1 MEKINLGQISKQIRG
16 VSYKPNDVIDS
27 KNSGYIP
34 LLKGNNI
41 QDFDIDWSNVIY
53 IKENNISENQ
63 LLRFGDILLTSSSG
77 SKNLLGKHL
86 MIKSNNINVT
96 FGAFC
101 KVIRPIKNKIYP
113 YYLDAYF
120 KTNTYRKYIQ
130 NVTQGANINNLR
142 NEDFDNIEIPL
153 PSYADQIRIANV
165 LGKIEEVIQAR
176 KNAIDQLDELVKAT
190 FYDMFD
196 DPVRNEK
203 GIPLKELTTKIG
215 SGSTPKGGDESY
227 KDEGISLIRS
237 LNIYNNK
244 FSYDKL
250 AHIDDD
256 QAYKLRNV
264 IVESDDILLNITG
277 ASVAR
282 CCIVPNDV
290 LPARVNQ
297 HVSILRF
304 KKDTINPYYAVHLLT
319 SDSFQKY
326 LYELSTSKSATR
338 EAITKDQLENLLVNV
353 PPLDIQNQFAAIAQ
367 KIGKLKA
374 EQEKQLLEMQ
384 ALYASVSHAAF
395 SGTLDLTRIPYDERL
410 LPVVEPVNEPEVIDK
425 KKEEPKELE
434 NKIPLQLN
442 GLSGKRTKDVLPSTN
457 EWSKLSFK
465 KIAELIT
472 NHFQANYFNS
482 EMLLRFLTEE
492 AKLNVDYFSSKEQKL
507 NLKLENANDF
517 LIFLSDAVTDKN
529 PYLKLE
535 QVFYDAEVENIIGIA
550 FTIQD
555 LEKLSKKTTQERSGI
570 YFRIKNETTTR

>member
-1 MEKINLGQISKQIRG
+1 MEKISIINLIDKPISGEWGNDSIDNVG
-16 VSYKPNDVIDS
+16 V
-27 KNSGYIP
+27 
-34 LLKGNNI
+34 
-41 QDFDIDWSNVIY
+41 
-53 IKENNISENQ
+53 
-63 LLRFGDILLTSSSG
+63 
-77 SKNLLGKHL
+77 
-86 MIKSNNINVT
+86 
-96 FGAFC
+96 
-101 KVIRPIKNKIYP
+101 KVIRTANFTNLGILNIDNIVIRDIEEAKIQSKKLIKGDTIIEKSGGSPTQPVGRVIYFNEDDLYLTNNFTSILRPKKEIIYP
-113 YYLDAYF
+113 KFLFYSLFNLHKNGRTLKHQNKTTGIINLKLTEYL
-120 KTNTYRKYIQ
+120 K
-130 NVTQGANINNLR
+130 
-142 NEDFDNIEIPL
+142 EEIPL

-190 FYDMFD
+190 FYDMFG

-203 GIPLKELTTKIG
+203 GWTLIQFDELINFKRGFDLPTSNRKEGKFALCSSNGVTDRISEFKIKGPGIFTGRSGTIGNVFVIDEDYWPLNTTLY
-215 SGSTPKGGDESY
+215 SESY
-227 KDEGISLIRS
+227 KGNLIYLAYLTRNFKLQRFVNGTGVPT
-237 LNIYNNK
+237 LNRNNFNK
-244 FSYDKL
+244 EYIIDVPIKL
-250 AHIDDD
+250 
-256 QAYKLRNV
+256 
-264 IVESDDILLNITG
+264 
-277 ASVAR
+277 
-282 CCIVPNDV
+282 
-290 LPARVNQ
+290 
-297 HVSILRF
+297 
-304 KKDTINPYYAVHLLT
+304 
-319 SDSFQKY
+319 
-326 LYELSTSKSATR
+326 
-338 EAITKDQLENLLVNV
+338 
-353 PPLDIQNQFAAIAQ
+353 QNQFASIAQ
-367 KIGKLKA
+367 KIENLKA
-374 EQEKQLLEMQ
+374 EQEKQLLEME

-395 SGTLDLTRIPYDERL
+395 SSTLDLTRIPYDERL

-482 EMLLRFLTEE
+482 EMLLRFLTED

>member
-1 MEKINLGQISKQIRG
+1 MEKVDFNAIITDITSKYNKIKQDNYLDDGEFPIIDQGKNFISGYYNEIIESNNHFLPVVIFGDHTKIFKYVDFPFNIGADGVKVLNVDKQ
-16 VSYKPNDVIDS
+16 VSY
-27 KNSGYIP
+27 
-34 LLKGNNI
+34 
-41 QDFDIDWSNVIY
+41 
-53 IKENNISENQ
+53 
-63 LLRFGDILLTSSSG
+63 T
-77 SKNLLGKHL
+77 
-86 MIKSNNINVT
+86 
-96 FGAFC
+96 
-101 KVIRPIKNKIYP
+101 
-113 YYLDAYF
+113 
-120 KTNTYRKYIQ
+120 KYIYYFLKSISLPDA
-130 NVTQGANINNLR
+130 GYSRHFKFLKEIK
-142 NEDFDNIEIPL
+142 IPL

-190 FYDMFD
+190 FYDMFG

-237 LNIYNNK
+237 LNVYNNK
-244 FSYDKL
+244 FSYEKL

-367 KIGKLKA
+367 KIEKLKA
-374 EQEKQLLEMQ
+374 EQEKQLLEME

-395 SGTLDLTRIPYDERL
+395 SGTLDLNRIPYDERL
-410 LPVVEPVNEPEVIDK
+410 LPAVEPVNEPEVIDK
-425 KKEEPKELE
+425 KKEESKGTE
-434 NKIPLQLN
+434 NKTSVQQKD
-442 GLSGKRTKDVLPSTN
+442 LSDKSSKDVLPSTN

-482 EMLLRFLTEE
+482 EMLLRFLTED
-492 AKLNVDYFSSKEQKL
+492 AKVKVDYFSSKEQKV

-517 LIFLSDAVTDKN
+517 LVFLTDAVNGKN
-529 PYLKLE
+529 PYLSLE
-535 QVFYDAEVENIIGIA
+535 QVFYDAEAENIIDFPFG
-550 FTIQD
+550 D
-555 LEKLSKKTTQERSGI
+555 LDWRVLSNKQKKERSGI
-570 YFRIKNETTTR
+570 YFRIKDETIKS